1 MRKEEQWTREQLQ
14 SVRTNIL
21 WLVFYVAILVVLC
34 FDMLY
39 WRPG

>member
-1 MRKEEQWTREQLQ
+1 MRRGEQWTREQLQ
-14 SVRTNIL
+14 SVRHNIL

>member
-1 MRKEEQWTREQLQ
+1 MRRDEQWTREQYK

>member
-1 MRKEEQWTREQLQ
+1 MRREEQWTREQLQ

-21 WLVFYVAILVVLC
+21 QFVFYVAILVVLC
-34 FDMLY
+34 FDMFY